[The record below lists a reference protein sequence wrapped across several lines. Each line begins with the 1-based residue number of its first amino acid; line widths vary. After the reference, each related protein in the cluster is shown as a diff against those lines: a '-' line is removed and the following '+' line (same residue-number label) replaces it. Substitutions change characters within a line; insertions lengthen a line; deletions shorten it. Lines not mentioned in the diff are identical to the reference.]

1 MKFNFLK
8 TTLASV
14 LLLGVSVGSASA
26 AIIGIDTTY
35 DFKLVA
41 DNDFALFSGTE
52 SKIEDLL
59 FQNNFVWGSQI
70 NQNNTQF
77 TYNSASPN
85 SYIYIVALGGG
96 GQQENISGMINGVK
110 ITDVN
115 PLWHLFTINTNVL
128 PGSTPSNIA
137 SGAYSV
143 QISDLNNLINNSTAP
158 FWSDTLLV
166 QNSTHTV
173 IQKAG
178 FGAGYTMPTVNGL
191 LLKYQVQDFNINARA
206 VAPDAASVPT
216 PSTFAI
222 FLLGLMGLG
231 FARLRKAAP

>member
-8 TTLASV
+8 NTLASV

-26 AIIGIDTTY
+26 AIIGVDTTY

-52 SKIEDLL
+52 SNIVELL
-59 FQNNFVWGSQI
+59 YQNNFVWGDQI

-85 SYIYIVALGGG
+85 SYIYILALGGG
-96 GQQENISGMINGVK
+96 GNQENISGMINGVK
-110 ITDVN
+110 ITDIN
-115 PLWHLFTINTNVL
+115 PLWHLFTIDNTVL
-128 PGSTPSNIA
+128 PGSTSSNIA

-143 QISDLNNLINNSTAP
+143 QISDLNNLIDTTTP
-158 FWSDTLLV
+158 FWSDTPLV
-166 QNSTHTV
+166 QNSTQTV
-173 IQKAG
+173 IQRAG
-178 FGAGYTMPTVNGL
+178 FGTGYTMPTSNGL

-206 VAPDAASVPT
+206 VVQDAASVPT

-222 FLLGLMGLG
+222 FLLGLMGIG
-231 FARLRKAAP
+231 FTRLRKTAP